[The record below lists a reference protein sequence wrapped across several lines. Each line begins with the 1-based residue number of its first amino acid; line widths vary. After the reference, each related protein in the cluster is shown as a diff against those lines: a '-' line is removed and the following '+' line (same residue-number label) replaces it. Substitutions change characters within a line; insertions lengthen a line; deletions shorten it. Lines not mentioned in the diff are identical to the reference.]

1 MWGFVLCLLVALAAC
16 NNISYEPGLNPKKTY
31 EYKYEGMVTIGRGMP
46 NLAESGVR
54 LMCKVKIIGVSA
66 QTYLLQV
73 SNLNFEEFNGI
84 PGKNAFD
91 ASPKLTKRIAAELS
105 KPFMFEYAKARVGD
119 IRTSAEISDTIVNIV
134 RGILGF
140 FQVTVKTTQR
150 VYELEEFGIHGL
162 CQSTYAIEEDAN
174 SQELSVTQIVDIN
187 NCKEKAAIYRGMA
200 LAVDDKLSKERGD
213 SVISTVRYVYTVKP
227 TVDGGL
233 IKKAHAL
240 EHQHFSPFNVKGGNS
255 KLQAMKEL
263 VLLSVTDTVVTPAVG
278 PVISRGNLVYKFV
291 KVLAQ
296 IPILIKKLDDP
307 VPKIAEMIKRL
318 AQANI
323 YQTDSATSEDV
334 VVLFQLLRVT
344 SLEDHE
350 VLWKQLSGND
360 EHRRWFLDTIVEVAD
375 ARVLKFLKNRFK
387 AGDVSANE
395 AGQMLLIAFNHVATE
410 TDLMEMAKEFLSMPF
425 SKSHPMLWNTVVLS
439 YGSLVYKYCA
449 YEYGQPCPV
458 AVVQPLLDLVTD
470 GLKRNSELDM
480 VLALKAIGNAGHP
493 SSIKTIMRF
502 LPGVS
507 AAPVTLPA
515 RVLSAAVQ
523 SLRHLA
529 VREPHSVQ
537 DITVSLFVQR
547 HLPTEIRMLACMI
560 LFETKPP
567 LALVSTVTAF
577 LLEEADMHVASF
589 SYSLIWSIAK
599 SSTPDNHFL
608 STACNV
614 AVKILAPKF
623 GRISYHYSKAMH
635 LDWFNDDFLIGTAT
649 EIFMLKNAASYIPT
663 EIVTKGKFHF
673 IGKILQ
679 LVELG
684 FRAEG
689 IKELFRQNI
698 QVFNGHLSYTDF
710 EAIFKVLQDWL
721 TLPEDKPLLSAYTRI
736 FGQEFFFVD
745 LNKDLIQSVIKTV
758 SPSAGK
764 ESPVWKMIEH
774 LQKGMSWHWTK
785 PFLMFET
792 RYIQATSLGLP
803 LEISKYYNTVT
814 TITVNAKA
822 AISPPLTDRLGQLL
836 TSDVSLVTDGFAGFS
851 KDQFV
856 FHGINTDIFQCGA
869 ELKSKTVV
877 AMPWEFS
884 MKMNIKQNTFELDLP
899 PCKKET
905 KLFSVKFDVYA
916 VSRNIEEPSFA
927 KMTPMMPDS
936 IESNEDIEPPKQRH
950 LTSGRKIVKF
960 DIYHPQ
966 VKVCAEANIYGA
978 AFCVESEATRSH
990 YIEEYPLYYLL
1001 GYTNFAYTIKPVQS
1015 NKPVDRIHIEMNAS
1029 PTKYPVS
1036 VRQLLDTLRRHSK
1049 DATKHFDLS
1058 SDSSSSRMSR
1068 HASFKAKEASA
1079 SEAWNATPEPLFT
1092 IKALAMSGNTK
1103 PEGYEAAAY
1112 YTPAAQMDNT
1122 QLIVSQVGEEA
1133 NWKLCTDA
1141 NVDKV
1146 RQEELK
1152 MHLRWGAECQSYEM
1166 SMRTATAHL
1175 PGSKPTLK
1183 AKIHWKTVSVY
1194 MTEVGKSIEKYI
1206 PGMAF
1211 LLGFYQKHDTNAK
1224 HEVSAS
1230 VVAATA
1236 DSIAMTIKLPEL
1248 TVYHQAIAIP
1258 IQVTDFEDGQQYM
1271 GNSTLGMH
1279 REL

>member
-1 MWGFVLCLLVALAAC
+1 MWGFLLCHLVALA
-16 NNISYEPGLNPKKTY
+16 EPGLNPKKTY
-31 EYKYEGMVTIGRGMP
+31 EYRYEGMVNIGRGMP

-54 LMCKVKIIGVSA
+54 LVCKVKIIGVSA
-66 QTYLLQV
+66 QTFLLRV

-91 ASPKLTKRIAAELS
+91 TSPKLTKRIAAELS
-105 KPFMFEYAKARVGD
+105 KPFMFEYAKGRVGD

-162 CQSTYAIEEDAN
+162 CQSTYANEEDAN

-187 NCKEKAAIYRGMA
+187 NCKKKAAIYRGMA
-200 LAVDDKLSKERGD
+200 LAVDNKLSKERGD

-240 EHQHFSPFNVKGGNS
+240 ERQHFSPFNVKGGNS
-255 KLQAMKEL
+255 KLQATKEL

-278 PVISRGNLVYKFV
+278 PMISRGNLVYKFV

-296 IPILIKKLDDP
+296 IPILMKKLDDP
-307 VPKIAEMIKRL
+307 VPKIADMIKRL

-344 SLEDHE
+344 SLENHE

-360 EHRRWFLDTIVEVAD
+360 EHRRWLLDTIVEVAD

-395 AGQMLLIAFNHVATE
+395 AGQTLLIAFNHVAAE

-439 YGSLVYKYCA
+439 YGSLVYRYCT
-449 YEYGQPCPV
+449 YEYGQSCPV
-458 AVVQPLLDLVTD
+458 AVVQPLLDLVID
-470 GLKRNSELDM
+470 GLKRNNELDM

-493 SSIKTIMRF
+493 SSIKTIRRF

-507 AAPVTLPA
+507 ATPVTLPA

-529 VREPHSVQ
+529 VRDPHSVQ

-589 SYSLIWSIAK
+589 SYSLIGSIAK

-623 GRISYHYSKAMH
+623 GRVSYHYSKAMH

-649 EIFMLKNAASYIPT
+649 EIFMLKNAASFIPT

-684 FRAEG
+684 FRADG

-698 QVFNGHLSYTDF
+698 QVFNGHLSYADF
-710 EAIFKVLQDWL
+710 EAIFKVLQDWK
-721 TLPEDKPLLSAYTRI
+721 TLPGDKPLLSAYTRI
-736 FGQEFFFVD
+736 FGQEFFFAD
-745 LNKDLIQSVIKTV
+745 LNNDLIQSVIKTV

-764 ESPVWKMIEH
+764 ESPVWSMIEN
-774 LQKGMSWHWTK
+774 LQNGMSWHWTK

-803 LEISKYYNTVT
+803 VEISKYYNTLT

-856 FHGINTDIFQCGA
+856 FHGINTAIFQCGA

-877 AMPWEFS
+877 AIPWEFS
-884 MKMNIKQNTFELDLP
+884 MKMNVKQKTFEIDLP
-899 PCKKET
+899 ACKEET

-916 VSRNIEEPSFA
+916 VSRNIEEPSRA

-936 IESNEDIEPPKQRH
+936 VE
-950 LTSGRKIVKF
+950 IVKC

-966 VKVCAEANIYGA
+966 VKLCAEANIYGA
-978 AFCVESEATRSH
+978 VFCVEFEATRSH
-990 YIEEYPLYYLL
+990 YIDEYPLYYFL
-1001 GYTNFAYTIKPVQS
+1001 GYTNFACTIQPVQS
-1015 NKPVDRIHIEMNAS
+1015 NKPVDKIHIEMNAS
-1029 PTKYPVS
+1029 PTKYTVS
-1036 VRQLLDTLRRHSK
+1036 VRHLLDTLQKLPKGGIFISINIQRQCHHCLHYFRH
-1049 DATKHFDLS
+1049 DE
-1058 SDSSSSRMSR
+1058 M
-1068 HASFKAKEASA
+1068 
-1079 SEAWNATPEPLFT
+1079 FT
-1092 IKALAMSGNTK
+1092 IKVLAMSGNTK
-1103 PEGYEAAAY
+1103 PEGYEAAAF

-1122 QLIVSQVGEEA
+1122 QLIVSQIGEEA

-1141 NVDKV
+1141 NVD
-1146 RQEELK
+1146 K

-1166 SMRTATAHL
+1166 SMKTATAHL
-1175 PGSKPTLK
+1175 PGSRPTLK
-1183 AKIHWKTVSVY
+1183 AKIHWKTVPGY
-1194 MTEVGKSIEKYI
+1194 MIELGKSIEKYI

-1211 LLGFYQKHDTNAK
+1211 LLGFYQKHATNAK

-1230 VVAATA
+1230 VVAATGG
-1236 DSIAMTIKLPEL
+1236 SIATTIKVPD
-1248 TVYHQAIAIP
+1248 V
-1258 IQVTDFEDGQQYM
+1258 
-1271 GNSTLGMH
+1271 GNTLALVINLLFIHSIISKTHFIKHYNG
-1279 REL
+1279 L

>member
-1 MWGFVLCLLVALAAC
+1 MWGFLLCHLVALA
-16 NNISYEPGLNPKKTY
+16 EPGLNPKKTY
-31 EYKYEGMVTIGRGMP
+31 EYRYEGMVNIGRGMP
-46 NLAESGVR
+46 NLVESGVR
-54 LMCKVKIIGVSA
+54 LVCKVKIIGVSA
-66 QTYLLQV
+66 QTFLLRV

-105 KPFMFEYAKARVGD
+105 KPFMFEYAKGRVGD

-134 RGILGF
+134 RGIIGF

-162 CQSTYAIEEDAN
+162 CQSTYANEEDAN

-187 NCKEKAAIYRGMA
+187 NCKKKAAIYRGMA
-200 LAVDDKLSKERGD
+200 LAVDNKLSKERGD

-240 EHQHFSPFNVKGGNS
+240 ERQHFSPFNVKGGNS
-255 KLQAMKEL
+255 KLQL

-278 PVISRGNLVYKFV
+278 PMISRGNLVYKFV

-296 IPILIKKLDDP
+296 IPILMKKLDDP
-307 VPKIAEMIKRL
+307 VPKIADMIKRL

-344 SLEDHE
+344 SLENHE

-360 EHRRWFLDTIVEVAD
+360 EHRRWLLDTIVEVAD

-395 AGQMLLIAFNHVATE
+395 AGQTLLIAFNHLAAE
-410 TDLMEMAKEFLSMPF
+410 TDLMEMEFLSMPF

-439 YGSLVYKYCA
+439 YGSLVYRYCT
-449 YEYGQPCPV
+449 YEYDRSCPA
-458 AVVQPLLDLVTD
+458 AVVQPLLDLVID
-470 GLKRNSELDM
+470 GLKRNNEFDM

-493 SSIKTIMRF
+493 SSIKTIRRF

-529 VREPHSVQ
+529 VRDPHSVQ

-589 SYSLIWSIAK
+589 SYSLIGSIAK

-623 GRISYHYSKAMH
+623 GRVSYHYSKAMH

-684 FRAEG
+684 FRADG

-698 QVFNGHLSYTDF
+698 QVFNGHLSYADF
-710 EAIFKVLQDWL
+710 EAIFKVLQDWK
-721 TLPEDKPLLSAYTRI
+721 TLPGDKPLLSAYTRI
-736 FGQEFFFVD
+736 FGQEFFFAD
-745 LNKDLIQSVIKTV
+745 LNNDLIQSVIKTV

-764 ESPVWKMIEH
+764 ESPVWSMIEN

-877 AMPWEFS
+877 AIPWEFS
-884 MKMNIKQNTFELDLP
+884 MKMNVKQKTFEIDLP
-899 PCKKET
+899 ACKEET
-905 KLFSVKFDVYA
+905 KLFSLSSCYNRFDVYA
-916 VSRNIEEPSFA
+916 VSRNIEEPSRA

-936 IESNEDIEPPKQRH
+936 VEANKDIEPPKQRY
-950 LTSGRKIVKF
+950 LTSG
-960 DIYHPQ
+960 Q
-966 VKVCAEANIYGA
+966 KVCAEANIYGA
-978 AFCVESEATRSH
+978 VFCVEFEATRSH
-990 YIEEYPLYYLL
+990 YIDEYPLYYFL
-1001 GYTNFAYTIKPVQS
+1001 GYTNFACTIQPVQS
-1015 NKPVDRIHIEMNAS
+1015 NKPVDKIHIEMNAS
-1029 PTKYPVS
+1029 LTKYPVS
-1036 VRQLLDTLRRHSK
+1036 VRHLLDTLQK
-1049 DATKHFDLS
+1049 LPKLCLQN
-1058 SDSSSSRMSR
+1058 SDGSIRTFVPSCTPPQ
-1068 HASFKAKEASA
+1068 ALNAN
-1079 SEAWNATPEPLFT
+1079 SEPVFA
-1092 IKALAMSGNTK
+1092 IKVLAMNGNTK
-1103 PEGYEAAAY
+1103 PEGYEVAAF

-1122 QLIVSQVGEEA
+1122 QLIVSQIGEEA

-1146 RQEELK
+1146 RQEQLK

-1166 SMRTATAHL
+1166 SMKTATAHL
-1175 PGSKPTLK
+1175 PGSRPTLK
-1183 AKIHWKTVSVY
+1183 AKIHWKTVPGY
-1194 MTEVGKSIEKYI
+1194 MIEVGKSIEKYI

-1211 LLGFYQKHDTNAK
+1211 LLGFYQKHATNAK

-1230 VVAATA
+1230 VVVFLNVNNRSNCRRGIPY
-1236 DSIAMTIKLPEL
+1236 SIEKVNKTCSFFPLA
-1248 TVYHQAIAIP
+1248 
-1258 IQVTDFEDGQQYM
+1258 
-1271 GNSTLGMH
+1271 
-1279 REL
+1279 

>member
-1 MWGFVLCLLVALAAC
+1 MWGFLLCHLVALA
-16 NNISYEPGLNPKKTY
+16 EPGLNPKKTY
-31 EYKYEGMVTIGRGMP
+31 EYRYEGMVNIGRGMP
-46 NLAESGVR
+46 NLVESGVR
-54 LMCKVKIIGVSA
+54 LVCKVKIIGVSA
-66 QTYLLQV
+66 QTFLLRV

-105 KPFMFEYAKARVGD
+105 KPFMFEYAKGRVGD

-134 RGILGF
+134 RGIIGF

-162 CQSTYAIEEDAN
+162 CQSTYANEEDAN

-187 NCKEKAAIYRGMA
+187 NCKKKAAIYRGMA
-200 LAVDDKLSKERGD
+200 LAVDNKLSKERGD

-240 EHQHFSPFNVKGGNS
+240 ERQHFSPFNVKGGNS
-255 KLQAMKEL
+255 KLQATKEL

-278 PVISRGNLVYKFV
+278 PMISRGNLVYKFV

-296 IPILIKKLDDP
+296 IPILMKKLDDP
-307 VPKIAEMIKRL
+307 VPKIADMIKRL

-344 SLEDHE
+344 SLENHE

-360 EHRRWFLDTIVEVAD
+360 EHRRWLLDTIVEVAD

-395 AGQMLLIAFNHVATE
+395 AGQTLLIAFNHLAAE
-410 TDLMEMAKEFLSMPF
+410 TDLMEMAKVIFLSMPF

-439 YGSLVYKYCA
+439 YGSLVYRYCT
-449 YEYGQPCPV
+449 YEYDRSCPA
-458 AVVQPLLDLVTD
+458 AVVQPLLDLVID
-470 GLKRNSELDM
+470 GLKRNNEFDM

-493 SSIKTIMRF
+493 SSIKTIRRF

-529 VREPHSVQ
+529 VRDPHSVQ

-589 SYSLIWSIAK
+589 SYSLIGSIAK

-623 GRISYHYSKAMH
+623 GRVSYHYSKAMH

-684 FRAEG
+684 FRADG

-698 QVFNGHLSYTDF
+698 QVFNGHLSYADF
-710 EAIFKVLQDWL
+710 EAIFKVLQDWK
-721 TLPEDKPLLSAYTRI
+721 TLPGDKPLLSAYTRI
-736 FGQEFFFVD
+736 FGQEFFFAD
-745 LNKDLIQSVIKTV
+745 LNNDLIQSVIKTV

-764 ESPVWKMIEH
+764 ESPVWSMIEN

-877 AMPWEFS
+877 AIPWEFS
-884 MKMNIKQNTFELDLP
+884 MKMNVKQKTFEIDLP
-899 PCKKET
+899 ACKEET

-916 VSRNIEEPSFA
+916 VSRNIEEPSRA

-936 IESNEDIEPPKQRH
+936 VE
-950 LTSGRKIVKF
+950 IVKF

-978 AFCVESEATRSH
+978 VFCVEFEATRSH
-990 YIEEYPLYYLL
+990 YIDEYPLYYFL
-1001 GYTNFAYTIKPVQS
+1001 GYTNFACTIQPVQS
-1015 NKPVDRIHIEMNAS
+1015 NKPVDKIHIEMNAS
-1029 PTKYPVS
+1029 LTKYPVS
-1036 VRQLLDTLRRHSK
+1036 VRHLLDTLQK
-1049 DATKHFDLS
+1049 LPKYATKSFHHS
-1058 SDSSSSRMSR
+1058 SSSSSSRTS
-1068 HASFKAKEASA
+1068 HQALNAN
-1079 SEAWNATPEPLFT
+1079 SEPVFA
-1092 IKALAMSGNTK
+1092 IKVLAMNGNTK
-1103 PEGYEAAAY
+1103 PEGYEVAAF

-1122 QLIVSQVGEEA
+1122 QLIVSQIGEEA

-1141 NVDKV
+1141 NSKA
-1146 RQEELK
+1146 LA
-1152 MHLRWGAECQSYEM
+1152 RWGAECQSYEM
-1166 SMRTATAHL
+1166 SMKTATAHL
-1175 PGSKPTLK
+1175 PGSRPTLK
-1183 AKIHWKTVSVY
+1183 AKIHWKTVPGY
-1194 MTEVGKSIEKYI
+1194 MIEVGKSIEKYI

-1211 LLGFYQKHDTNAK
+1211 LLGFYQKHATNAK

-1236 DSIAMTIKLPEL
+1236 GSIATTIKLPD
-1248 TVYHQAIAIP
+1248 VVPIP
-1258 IQVTDFEDGQQYM
+1258 HTPNPTRAGSSSCSRF
-1271 GNSTLGMH
+1271 TLH
-1279 REL
+1279 LWTKKQHTLNTFFQTSLSRCFL

>member
-1 MWGFVLCLLVALAAC
+1 MWGFLLCHLVALAGKC
-16 NNISYEPGLNPKKTY
+16 PGLNPKKTY
-31 EYKYEGMVTIGRGMP
+31 EYRYEGMVNIGRGMP

-54 LMCKVKIIGVSA
+54 LVCKVKIIGVSA
-66 QTYLLQV
+66 QTFLLRV

-91 ASPKLTKRIAAELS
+91 TSPKLTKRIAAELS
-105 KPFMFEYAKARVGD
+105 KPFMFEYAKGRVGD

-162 CQSTYAIEEDAN
+162 CQSTYANEEDAN

-187 NCKEKAAIYRGMA
+187 NCKKKAAIYRGMA
-200 LAVDDKLSKERGD
+200 LAVDNKLSKERGD

-240 EHQHFSPFNVKGGNS
+240 ERQHFSPFNVKGGNS
-255 KLQAMKEL
+255 KLQATKEL

-278 PVISRGNLVYKFV
+278 PMISRGNLVYKFV

-296 IPILIKKLDDP
+296 IPILMKKLDDP
-307 VPKIAEMIKRL
+307 VPKIADMIKRL

-344 SLEDHE
+344 SLENHE

-360 EHRRWFLDTIVEVAD
+360 EHRRWLLDTIVEVAD

-395 AGQMLLIAFNHVATE
+395 AGQTLLIAFNHVAAE

-439 YGSLVYKYCA
+439 YGSLVYRYCT
-449 YEYGQPCPV
+449 YEYGQSCPV
-458 AVVQPLLDLVTD
+458 AVVQPLLDLVID
-470 GLKRNSELDM
+470 GLKRNNELDM

-493 SSIKTIMRF
+493 SSIKTIRRF

-507 AAPVTLPA
+507 ATPVTLPA

-529 VREPHSVQ
+529 VRDPHSVQ

-589 SYSLIWSIAK
+589 SYSLIGSIAK

-623 GRISYHYSKAMH
+623 GRVSYHYSKAMH

-649 EIFMLKNAASYIPT
+649 EIFMLKNAASFIPT

-684 FRAEG
+684 FRADG

-698 QVFNGHLSYTDF
+698 QVFNGHLSYADF
-710 EAIFKVLQDWL
+710 EAIFKVLQDWK
-721 TLPEDKPLLSAYTRI
+721 TLPGDKPLLSAYTRI
-736 FGQEFFFVD
+736 FGQEFFFAD
-745 LNKDLIQSVIKTV
+745 LNNDLIQSYNII
-758 SPSAGK
+758 PSAGK
-764 ESPVWKMIEH
+764 ESPVWSMIEN
-774 LQKGMSWHWTK
+774 LQNGMSWHWTK

-803 LEISKYYNTVT
+803 VEISKYYNTLT

-856 FHGINTDIFQCGA
+856 FHGINTAIFQCGA

-877 AMPWEFS
+877 AIPWEFS
-884 MKMNIKQNTFELDLP
+884 MKMNVKQKTFEIDLP
-899 PCKKET
+899 ACKEET

-916 VSRNIEEPSFA
+916 VSRNIEEPSRA

-936 IESNEDIEPPKQRH
+936 VE
-950 LTSGRKIVKF
+950 IVKC

-966 VKVCAEANIYGA
+966 VKLCAEANIYGA
-978 AFCVESEATRSH
+978 VFCVEFEATRSH
-990 YIEEYPLYYLL
+990 YIDEYPLYYFL
-1001 GYTNFAYTIKPVQS
+1001 GYTNFACTIQPVQS
-1015 NKPVDRIHIEMNAS
+1015 NKPVDKIHIEMNAS
-1029 PTKYPVS
+1029 PTKYTVS
-1036 VRQLLDTLRRHSK
+1036 VRHLLDTLQK
-1049 DATKHFDLS
+1049 LPKLCLQN
-1058 SDSSSSRMSR
+1058 SDGSIRTFVPSCTPPQ
-1068 HASFKAKEASA
+1068 
-1079 SEAWNATPEPLFT
+1079 AWNGNSEPVFT
-1092 IKALAMSGNTK
+1092 IKVLAMSGNTK
-1103 PEGYEAAAY
+1103 PEGYEAAAF

-1122 QLIVSQVGEEA
+1122 QLIVSQIGEEA

-1141 NVDKV
+1141 NDRKHS
-1146 RQEELK
+1146 K
-1152 MHLRWGAECQSYEM
+1152 AMHLRWGAECQSYEM
-1166 SMRTATAHL
+1166 SMKTATAHL
-1175 PGSKPTLK
+1175 PGSRPTLK
-1183 AKIHWKTVSVY
+1183 AKIHWKTVPGY
-1194 MTEVGKSIEKYI
+1194 MIELGKSIEKYI

-1211 LLGFYQKHDTNAK
+1211 LLGFYQKHATNAK

-1230 VVAATA
+1230 VVAATGG
-1236 DSIAMTIKLPEL
+1236 SIATTIKVPDVVACESIHPPLAFLLFCCL
-1248 TVYHQAIAIP
+1248 T
-1258 IQVTDFEDGQQYM
+1258 T
-1271 GNSTLGMH
+1271 
-1279 REL
+1279 

>member
-1 MWGFVLCLLVALAAC
+1 MWGFLLCHLVALA
-16 NNISYEPGLNPKKTY
+16 EPGLNPKKTY
-31 EYKYEGMVTIGRGMP
+31 EYRYEGMVNIGRGMP

-54 LMCKVKIIGVSA
+54 LVCKVKIIGVSA
-66 QTYLLQV
+66 QTFLLRV

-91 ASPKLTKRIAAELS
+91 TSPKLTKRIAAELS
-105 KPFMFEYAKARVGD
+105 KPFMFEYAKGRVGD

-162 CQSTYAIEEDAN
+162 CQSTYANEEDAN

-187 NCKEKAAIYRGMA
+187 NCKKKAAIYRGMA
-200 LAVDDKLSKERGD
+200 LAVDNKLSKERGD

-240 EHQHFSPFNVKGGNS
+240 ERQHFSPFNVKGGNS
-255 KLQAMKEL
+255 KLQATKEL

-278 PVISRGNLVYKFV
+278 PMISRGNLVYKFV

-296 IPILIKKLDDP
+296 IPILMKKLDDP
-307 VPKIAEMIKRL
+307 VPKIADMIKRL

-344 SLEDHE
+344 SLENHE

-360 EHRRWFLDTIVEVAD
+360 EHRRWLLDTIVEVAD
-375 ARVLKFLKNRFK
+375 ARVLKFLKNRFN

-395 AGQMLLIAFNHVATE
+395 AGQTLLIAFNHVAAE

-439 YGSLVYKYCA
+439 YGSLVYRYCT
-449 YEYGQPCPV
+449 YEYGRSCPV
-458 AVVQPLLDLVTD
+458 AVVQPLLDLVID
-470 GLKRNSELDM
+470 GLKRNNELDM

-493 SSIKTIMRF
+493 SSIKTIRRF

-507 AAPVTLPA
+507 ATPVTLPA

-529 VREPHSVQ
+529 VRDPHSVSSM
-537 DITVSLFVQR
+537 SLFVQR

-589 SYSLIWSIAK
+589 SYSLIGSIAK

-608 STACNV
+608 STACSV

-623 GRISYHYSKAMH
+623 GRVSYHYSKAMH

-684 FRAEG
+684 FRADG

-698 QVFNGHLSYTDF
+698 QVFNGHLSYVDF
-710 EAIFKVLQDWL
+710 EAIFKVLQDWK
-721 TLPEDKPLLSAYTRI
+721 TLPGDKPLLSAYTRI
-736 FGQEFFFVD
+736 FGQEFFFAD
-745 LNKDLIQSVIKTV
+745 LNNDLIQSTV

-764 ESPVWKMIEH
+764 ESPVWSMIEN
-774 LQKGMSWHWTK
+774 LQNGMSWHWTK

-836 TSDVSLVTDGFAGFS
+836 TSDVSLETDGFAGFS

-869 ELKSKTVV
+869 ELKSKTVL
-877 AMPWEFS
+877 AIPWEFS
-884 MKMNIKQNTFELDLP
+884 MKMNVKQKTFEIDLP
-899 PCKKET
+899 ACKEET

-916 VSRNIEEPSFA
+916 VSRNIEEPSRA

-936 IESNEDIEPPKQRH
+936 
-950 LTSGRKIVKF
+950 IVKF

-978 AFCVESEATRSH
+978 DFCVEFEATRSH
-990 YIEEYPLYYLL
+990 YIDEYPLYYFL
-1001 GYTNFAYTIKPVQS
+1001 GYTNFACTIQPVQS
-1015 NKPVDRIHIEMNAS
+1015 NKPVDKIHIEMNAS

-1036 VRQLLDTLRRHSK
+1036 LCLQN
-1049 DATKHFDLS
+1049 
-1058 SDSSSSRMSR
+1058 SDGSIRTFVPSCTPPQ
-1068 HASFKAKEASA
+1068 
-1079 SEAWNATPEPLFT
+1079 AWNGNSEPVFT
-1092 IKALAMSGNTK
+1092 IKVLAMSGNTN
-1103 PEGYEAAAY
+1103 PEGYEAAAF

-1122 QLIVSQVGEEA
+1122 QLIVSQIGAEA

-1141 NVDKV
+1141 NVD
-1146 RQEELK
+1146 K

-1166 SMRTATAHL
+1166 SMKTATAHL
-1175 PGSKPTLK
+1175 PGSRPTLK
-1183 AKIHWKTVSVY
+1183 AKIHWKTVPGY
-1194 MTEVGKSIEKYI
+1194 MIELGKSIEKYI

-1211 LLGFYQKHDTNAK
+1211 LLGFYQKHATNAK

-1236 DSIAMTIKLPEL
+1236 GSIATTIKLPDVVGAL
-1248 TVYHQAIAIP
+1248 TCI
-1258 IQVTDFEDGQQYM
+1258 
-1271 GNSTLGMH
+1271 STSG
-1279 REL
+1279 

>member
-1 MWGFVLCLLVALAAC
+1 MWGFLLCHLVALAAC
-16 NNISYEPGLNPKKTY
+16 AHISYEPGLNPKKTY
-31 EYKYEGMVTIGRGMP
+31 EYRYEGMVNIGRGMP

-54 LMCKVKIIGVSA
+54 LVCKVKIIGVSA
-66 QTYLLQV
+66 HTFLLRV

-84 PGKNAFD
+84 PGKNAFE

-105 KPFMFEYAKARVGD
+105 KPFMFEYAKGRVGD

-150 VYELEEFGIHGL
+150 VYELEELGIHGL
-162 CQSTYAIEEDAN
+162 CQSTYANEEDAN
-174 SQELSVTQIVDIN
+174 SQQLSVTQIVDIN
-187 NCKEKAAIYRGMA
+187 NCKKKAAICRGMA
-200 LAVDDKLSKERGD
+200 LAVDNKLSKERGD

-240 EHQHFSPFNVKGGNS
+240 ERQHFSPFNVKGGTS
-255 KLQAMKEL
+255 KLQATKEL

-278 PVISRGNLVYKFV
+278 PMISRGNLVYKFV

-296 IPILIKKLDDP
+296 IPILMKKLDDP
-307 VPKIAEMIKRL
+307 VHKIADMIKRL

-344 SLEDHE
+344 SLENHE

-360 EHRRWFLDTIVEVAD
+360 EHRRWLLDTIVEVAD

-395 AGQMLLIAFNHVATE
+395 AGQTLLIAFNHLAAE

-439 YGSLVYKYCA
+439 YGSLVYRYCT
-449 YEYGQPCPV
+449 YEYSPSCPV
-458 AVVQPLLDLVTD
+458 AVVQPLLDLAID
-470 GLKRNSELDM
+470 GLRRNNELDM

-493 SSIKTIMRF
+493 SSIKTIRRF

-529 VREPHSVQ
+529 VRDPHSVQ

-623 GRISYHYSKAMH
+623 GRVSYHYSKAMH

-663 EIVTKGKFHF
+663 EIMTKGKFHF

-684 FRAEG
+684 FRADG

-710 EAIFKVLQDWL
+710 EAIFKVLQDWKK
-721 TLPEDKPLLSAYTRI
+721 LPGDKPFLSAYTRI
-736 FGQEFFFVD
+736 FGQEFFFAE
-745 LNKDLIQSVIKTV
+745 LNNDLIQSVIKSV

-764 ESPVWKMIEH
+764 ESPVWRMIEH

-822 AISPPLTDRLGQLL
+822 EISPPLTDRLGQLL

-884 MKMNIKQNTFELDLP
+884 MKMNVKQKTFEMDLP
-899 PCKKET
+899 ACKKET

-916 VSRNIEEPSFA
+916 VSRNIEEPSRA

-936 IESNEDIEPPKQRH
+936 VEANKDIEPPKQSY
-950 LTSGRKIVKF
+950 LTSGQKIVKL

-966 VKVCAEANIYGA
+966 VKVCAEADIYGA
-978 AFCVESEATRSH
+978 VFCVEFEAMRSH
-990 YIEEYPLYYLL
+990 YIDEYPLYYFL
-1001 GYTNFAYTIKPVQS
+1001 GYTNFACTIQPVQS
-1015 NKPVDRIHIEMNAS
+1015 NKPVDKIHIEMNAS

-1036 VRQLLDTLRRHSK
+1036 VRHLLDTLQKVSK
-1049 DATKHFDLS
+1049 YATKSFHH
-1058 SDSSSSRMSR
+1058 SSSSESSR
-1068 HASFKAKEASA
+1068 TSHQASFKAKEASA
-1079 SEAWNATPEPLFT
+1079 SEAWNANSEPVFT
-1092 IKALAMSGNTK
+1092 IKVLAMSGNTK
-1103 PEGYEAAAY
+1103 PEGYEAAAF

-1122 QLIVSQVGEEA
+1122 QLIVSQIGEEA

-1146 RQEELK
+1146 RQEKLK
-1152 MHLRWGAECQSYEM
+1152 MHLKWGAECQSYEM
-1166 SMRTATAHL
+1166 SMKTAIAHL
-1175 PGSKPTLK
+1175 PGSRPTLK
-1183 AKIHWKTVSVY
+1183 AKIHWKTVPGY
-1194 MTEVGKSIEKYI
+1194 MIEVGKSIEKYI
-1206 PGMAF
+1206 PGMAL
-1211 LLGFYQKHDTNAK
+1211 LLGFYQKHATNAK
-1224 HEVSAS
+1224 HEVSAL

-1236 DSIAMTIKLPEL
+1236 GSIATTIKLPDL

-1258 IQVTDFEDGQQYM
+1258 IQVTDFEDGQQFL
-1271 GNSTLGMH
+1271 GNSTLEMH
-1279 REL
+1279 KEL

>member
-1 MWGFVLCLLVALAAC
+1 MWGFLLCHLVALAGKC
-16 NNISYEPGLNPKKTY
+16 PGLNPKKTY
-31 EYKYEGMVTIGRGMP
+31 EYRYEGMVNIGRGMP
-46 NLAESGVR
+46 NLVESGVR
-54 LMCKVKIIGVSA
+54 LVCKVKIIGVSA
-66 QTYLLQV
+66 QTFLLRV

-105 KPFMFEYAKARVGD
+105 KPFMFEYAKGRVGD

-134 RGILGF
+134 RGIIGF

-162 CQSTYAIEEDAN
+162 CQSTYANEEDAN

-187 NCKEKAAIYRGMA
+187 NCKKKAAIYRGMA
-200 LAVDDKLSKERGD
+200 LAVDNKLSKERGD

-240 EHQHFSPFNVKGGNS
+240 ERQHFSPFNVKGGNS
-255 KLQAMKEL
+255 KLQATKEL

-278 PVISRGNLVYKFV
+278 PMISRGNLVYKFV

-296 IPILIKKLDDP
+296 IPILMKKLDDP
-307 VPKIAEMIKRL
+307 VPKIADMIKRL

-344 SLEDHE
+344 SLENHE

-360 EHRRWFLDTIVEVAD
+360 EHRRWLLDTIVEVAD

-395 AGQMLLIAFNHVATE
+395 AGQTLLIAFNHLAAE

-439 YGSLVYKYCA
+439 YGSLVYRYCT
-449 YEYGQPCPV
+449 YEYDRSCPA
-458 AVVQPLLDLVTD
+458 AVVQPLLDLVID
-470 GLKRNSELDM
+470 GLKRNNEFDM

-493 SSIKTIMRF
+493 SSIKTIRRF

-529 VREPHSVQ
+529 VRDPHSVQ

-589 SYSLIWSIAK
+589 SYSLIGSIAK

-623 GRISYHYSKAMH
+623 GRVSYHYSKAMH

-684 FRAEG
+684 FRADG

-698 QVFNGHLSYTDF
+698 QVFNGHLSYADF
-710 EAIFKVLQDWL
+710 EAIFKVLQDWK
-721 TLPEDKPLLSAYTRI
+721 TLPGDKPLLSAYTRI
-736 FGQEFFFVD
+736 FGQEFFFAD
-745 LNKDLIQSVIKTV
+745 LNNDLIQSYNII
-758 SPSAGK
+758 PSAGK
-764 ESPVWKMIEH
+764 ESPVWSMIEN

-877 AMPWEFS
+877 AIPWEFS
-884 MKMNIKQNTFELDLP
+884 MKMNVKQKTFEIDLP
-899 PCKKET
+899 ACKEET

-916 VSRNIEEPSFA
+916 VSRNIEEPSRA

-936 IESNEDIEPPKQRH
+936 VE
-950 LTSGRKIVKF
+950 IVKF

-978 AFCVESEATRSH
+978 VFCVEFEATRSH
-990 YIEEYPLYYLL
+990 YIDEYPLYYFL
-1001 GYTNFAYTIKPVQS
+1001 GYTNFACTIQPVQS
-1015 NKPVDRIHIEMNAS
+1015 NKPVDKIHIEMNAS
-1029 PTKYPVS
+1029 LTKYPVS
-1036 VRQLLDTLRRHSK
+1036 VRHLLDTLQK
-1049 DATKHFDLS
+1049 LPKLCLQN
-1058 SDSSSSRMSR
+1058 SDGSIRTFVPSCTPPQ
-1068 HASFKAKEASA
+1068 ALNAN
-1079 SEAWNATPEPLFT
+1079 SEPVFA
-1092 IKALAMSGNTK
+1092 IKVLAMNGNTK
-1103 PEGYEAAAY
+1103 PEGYEVAAF

-1122 QLIVSQVGEEA
+1122 QLIVSQIGEEA

-1141 NVDKV
+1141 NVD
-1146 RQEELK
+1146 K

-1166 SMRTATAHL
+1166 SMKTATAHL
-1175 PGSKPTLK
+1175 PGSRPTLK
-1183 AKIHWKTVSVY
+1183 AKIHWKTVPGY
-1194 MTEVGKSIEKYI
+1194 MIEVGKSIEKYI

-1211 LLGFYQKHDTNAK
+1211 LLGFYQKHATNAK

-1236 DSIAMTIKLPEL
+1236 GSIATTIKLPDVGNTL
-1248 TVYHQAIAIP
+1248 TLVINLFFIHSNL
-1258 IQVTDFEDGQQYM
+1258 F
-1271 GNSTLGMH
+1271 
-1279 REL
+1279 

>member
-1 MWGFVLCLLVALAAC
+1 MWGFLLCHLVALAGKC
-16 NNISYEPGLNPKKTY
+16 PGLNPKKTY
-31 EYKYEGMVTIGRGMP
+31 EYRYEGMVNIGRGMP

-54 LMCKVKIIGVSA
+54 LVCKVKIIGVSA
-66 QTYLLQV
+66 QTFLLRV

-91 ASPKLTKRIAAELS
+91 TSPKLTKRIAAELS
-105 KPFMFEYAKARVGD
+105 KPFMFEYAKGRVGD

-162 CQSTYAIEEDAN
+162 CQSTYANEEDAN

-187 NCKEKAAIYRGMA
+187 NCKKKAAIYRGMA
-200 LAVDDKLSKERGD
+200 LAVDNKLSKERGD

-240 EHQHFSPFNVKGGNS
+240 ERQHFSPFNVKGGNS
-255 KLQAMKEL
+255 KLQATKEL

-278 PVISRGNLVYKFV
+278 PMISRGNLVYKFV

-296 IPILIKKLDDP
+296 IPILMKKLDDP
-307 VPKIAEMIKRL
+307 VPKIADMIKRL

-344 SLEDHE
+344 SLENHE

-360 EHRRWFLDTIVEVAD
+360 EHRRWLLDTIVEVAD
-375 ARVLKFLKNRFK
+375 ARVLKFLKNRFN

-395 AGQMLLIAFNHVATE
+395 AGQTLLIAFNHVAAE
-410 TDLMEMAKEFLSMPF
+410 TDLMEMAK
-425 SKSHPMLWNTVVLS
+425 VIVLV
-439 YGSLVYKYCA
+439 G
-449 YEYGQPCPV
+449 G
-458 AVVQPLLDLVTD
+458 PLLDLVID
-470 GLKRNSELDM
+470 GLKRNNELDM

-493 SSIKTIMRF
+493 SSIKTIRRF

-507 AAPVTLPA
+507 ATPVTLPA

-529 VREPHSVQ
+529 VRDPHSVQ

-589 SYSLIWSIAK
+589 SYSLIGSIAK

-608 STACNV
+608 STACSV

-623 GRISYHYSKAMH
+623 GRVSYHYSKAMH

-684 FRAEG
+684 FRADG

-698 QVFNGHLSYTDF
+698 QVFNGHLSYVDF
-710 EAIFKVLQDWL
+710 EAIFKVLQDWK
-721 TLPEDKPLLSAYTRI
+721 TLPGDKPLLSAYTRI
-736 FGQEFFFVD
+736 FGQEFFFAD
-745 LNKDLIQSVIKTV
+745 LNNDLIQSVIKTV

-764 ESPVWKMIEH
+764 ESPVWSMIEN
-774 LQKGMSWHWTK
+774 LQNGMSWHWTK

-836 TSDVSLVTDGFAGFS
+836 TSDVSLETDGFAGFS

-869 ELKSKTVV
+869 ELKSKTVL
-877 AMPWEFS
+877 AIPWEFS
-884 MKMNIKQNTFELDLP
+884 MKMNVKQKTFEIDLP
-899 PCKKET
+899 ACKEET

-916 VSRNIEEPSFA
+916 VSRNIEEPSRA

-936 IESNEDIEPPKQRH
+936 VE
-950 LTSGRKIVKF
+950 IVKF

-978 AFCVESEATRSH
+978 DFCVEFEATRSH
-990 YIEEYPLYYLL
+990 YIDEYPLYYFL
-1001 GYTNFAYTIKPVQS
+1001 GYTNFACTIQPVQS
-1015 NKPVDRIHIEMNAS
+1015 NKPVDKIHIEMNAS

-1036 VRQLLDTLRRHSK
+1036 VRNLLDTLDGSIRTFVPSC
-1049 DATKHFDLS
+1049 TPPQ
-1058 SDSSSSRMSR
+1058 
-1068 HASFKAKEASA
+1068 
-1079 SEAWNATPEPLFT
+1079 AWNGNSEPVFT
-1092 IKALAMSGNTK
+1092 IKVLAMSGNTN
-1103 PEGYEAAAY
+1103 PEGYEAAAF

-1122 QLIVSQVGEEA
+1122 QLIVSQIGAEA

-1141 NVDKV
+1141 NVD
-1146 RQEELK
+1146 K

-1166 SMRTATAHL
+1166 SMKTATAHL
-1175 PGSKPTLK
+1175 PGSRPTLK
-1183 AKIHWKTVSVY
+1183 AKIHWKTVPGY
-1194 MTEVGKSIEKYI
+1194 MIELGKSIEKYI

-1211 LLGFYQKHDTNAK
+1211 LLGFYQKHATNAK

-1236 DSIAMTIKLPEL
+1236 GSIATTIKLPDVGNTL
-1248 TVYHQAIAIP
+1248 TLVINLPNPTHTKP
-1258 IQVTDFEDGQQYM
+1258 H
-1271 GNSTLGMH
+1271 SSK
-1279 REL
+1279 

>member
-1 MWGFVLCLLVALAAC
+1 MWGFLLCHLVALA
-16 NNISYEPGLNPKKTY
+16 EPGLNPKKTY
-31 EYKYEGMVTIGRGMP
+31 EYRYEGMVNIGRGMP
-46 NLAESGVR
+46 NLVESGVR
-54 LMCKVKIIGVSA
+54 LVCKVKIIGVSA
-66 QTYLLQV
+66 QTFLLRV

-105 KPFMFEYAKARVGD
+105 KPFMFEYAKGRVGD

-134 RGILGF
+134 RGIIGF

-162 CQSTYAIEEDAN
+162 CQSTYANEEDAN

-187 NCKEKAAIYRGMA
+187 NCKKKAAIYRGMA
-200 LAVDDKLSKERGD
+200 LAVDNKLSKERGD

-240 EHQHFSPFNVKGGNS
+240 ERQHFSPFNVKGGNS
-255 KLQAMKEL
+255 KLQATKEL

-278 PVISRGNLVYKFV
+278 PMISRGNLVYKFV

-296 IPILIKKLDDP
+296 IPILMKKLDDP
-307 VPKIAEMIKRL
+307 VPKIADMIKRL

-344 SLEDHE
+344 SLENHE

-360 EHRRWFLDTIVEVAD
+360 EHRRWLLDTIVEVAD

-395 AGQMLLIAFNHVATE
+395 AGQTLLIAFNHLAAE

-439 YGSLVYKYCA
+439 YGSLVYRYCT
-449 YEYGQPCPV
+449 YEYDRSCPA
-458 AVVQPLLDLVTD
+458 AVVQPLLDLVID
-470 GLKRNSELDM
+470 GLKRNNEFDM

-493 SSIKTIMRF
+493 SSIKTIRRF

-529 VREPHSVQ
+529 VRDPHSVQ

-589 SYSLIWSIAK
+589 SYSLIGSIAK

-623 GRISYHYSKAMH
+623 GRVSYHYSKAMH

-684 FRAEG
+684 FRADG

-698 QVFNGHLSYTDF
+698 QVFNGHLSYADF
-710 EAIFKVLQDWL
+710 EAIFKVLQDWK
-721 TLPEDKPLLSAYTRI
+721 TLPGDKPLLSAYTRI
-736 FGQEFFFVD
+736 FGQEFFFAD
-745 LNKDLIQSVIKTV
+745 LNNDLIQSVIKTV

-764 ESPVWKMIEH
+764 ESPVWSMIEN

-877 AMPWEFS
+877 AIPWEFS
-884 MKMNIKQNTFELDLP
+884 MKMNVKQKTFEIDLP
-899 PCKKET
+899 ACKEET

-916 VSRNIEEPSFA
+916 VSRNIEEPSRA

-936 IESNEDIEPPKQRH
+936 VEVQS
-950 LTSGRKIVKF
+950 LSKIVKF

-978 AFCVESEATRSH
+978 VFCVEFEATRSH
-990 YIEEYPLYYLL
+990 YIDEYPLYYFL
-1001 GYTNFAYTIKPVQS
+1001 GYTNFACTIQPVQS
-1015 NKPVDRIHIEMNAS
+1015 NKPVDKIHIEMNAS
-1029 PTKYPVS
+1029 LTKYPVS
-1036 VRQLLDTLRRHSK
+1036 VRHLLDTLQKLPKVLGHG
-1049 DATKHFDLS
+1049 LS
-1058 SDSSSSRMSR
+1058 SLTFVPSCTPPQ
-1068 HASFKAKEASA
+1068 ALNAN
-1079 SEAWNATPEPLFT
+1079 SEPVFA
-1092 IKALAMSGNTK
+1092 IKVLAMNGNTK
-1103 PEGYEAAAY
+1103 PEGYEVAAF

-1122 QLIVSQVGEEA
+1122 QLIVSQIGEEA

-1146 RQEELK
+1146 RAANSLQK
-1152 MHLRWGAECQSYEM
+1152 WGAECQSYEM
-1166 SMRTATAHL
+1166 SMKTATAHL
-1175 PGSKPTLK
+1175 PGSRPTLK
-1183 AKIHWKTVSVY
+1183 AKIHWKTVPGY
-1194 MTEVGKSIEKYI
+1194 MIEVGKSIEKYI

-1211 LLGFYQKHDTNAK
+1211 LLGFYQKHATNAK

-1236 DSIAMTIKLPEL
+1236 GSIATTIKLPDVGNTL
-1248 TVYHQAIAIP
+1248 TLVINLKKQLSKTQRH
-1258 IQVTDFEDGQQYM
+1258 
-1271 GNSTLGMH
+1271 SKSCL
-1279 REL
+1279 

>member
-1 MWGFVLCLLVALAAC
+1 MWGFLLCHLVALAAC
-16 NNISYEPGLNPKKTY
+16 AHISYEPGLNPKKTY
-31 EYKYEGMVTIGRGMP
+31 EYRYEGMVNIGRGMP

-54 LMCKVKIIGVSA
+54 LVCKVKIIGVSA
-66 QTYLLQV
+66 HTFLLRV

-84 PGKNAFD
+84 PGKNAFE

-105 KPFMFEYAKARVGD
+105 KPFMFEYAKGRVGD

-150 VYELEEFGIHGL
+150 VYELEEIGIHGL
-162 CQSTYAIEEDAN
+162 CQSTYANEEDEN

-187 NCKEKAAIYRGMA
+187 NCKKKAAICRGMA
-200 LAVDDKLSKERGD
+200 LAVDNKLSKERGD

-240 EHQHFSPFNVKGGNS
+240 ERQHFSPFNVKGGNS
-255 KLQAMKEL
+255 KLQAKKEL

-278 PVISRGNLVYKFV
+278 PMISRGNLVYKFV

-296 IPILIKKLDDP
+296 IPILMKKLDDP
-307 VPKIAEMIKRL
+307 VHKIADMIKRL

-344 SLEDHE
+344 SLENHE

-360 EHRRWFLDTIVEVAD
+360 EHRRWLLDTIVEVAD

-395 AGQMLLIAFNHVATE
+395 AGQTLLIAFNHLAAE

-439 YGSLVYKYCA
+439 YGSLVYRYCT
-449 YEYGQPCPV
+449 YEYGPSCPV
-458 AVVQPLLDLVTD
+458 AVVQPLLDLVID
-470 GLKRNSELDM
+470 GLRRNNELDM

-493 SSIKTIMRF
+493 SSIKTIRRF

-529 VREPHSVQ
+529 VRDPHSVQ

-589 SYSLIWSIAK
+589 SYSLIGSIAK

-623 GRISYHYSKAMH
+623 GRVSYHYSKAMH

-649 EIFMLKNAASYIPT
+649 EILMLKNAASYIPT
-663 EIVTKGKFHF
+663 EIMTKGKFHF

-684 FRAEG
+684 FRADG

-710 EAIFKVLQDWL
+710 EAIFKVLQDWKK
-721 TLPEDKPLLSAYTRI
+721 LPGDKPFLSAYTRI
-736 FGQEFFFVD
+736 FGQEFFFAD
-745 LNKDLIQSVIKTV
+745 LNNDLIQSVIKTV

-764 ESPVWKMIEH
+764 ESPVWRMIEH

-822 AISPPLTDRLGQLL
+822 EISPPLTDRLGQLL

-884 MKMNIKQNTFELDLP
+884 MKMNVKQKTFEIDLP
-899 PCKKET
+899 ACQKET

-916 VSRNIEEPSFA
+916 VSRNIEEPSRA

-936 IESNEDIEPPKQRH
+936 VEANKDIEPPKQRY
-950 LTSGRKIVKF
+950 LTSGQKIVKL

-978 AFCVESEATRSH
+978 VVCVEFEAMRSH
-990 YIEEYPLYYLL
+990 YIDEYPLYYFL
-1001 GYTNFAYTIKPVQS
+1001 GYTNFACTIQPVQS
-1015 NKPVDRIHIEMNAS
+1015 NKPVDKIHIEMNAS
-1029 PTKYPVS
+1029 PTEYPVS
-1036 VRQLLDTLRRHSK
+1036 VRHLLDTLQKLSK
-1049 DATKHFDLS
+1049 YATKSFHHS
-1058 SDSSSSRMSR
+1058 SSSSSSRTS
-1068 HASFKAKEASA
+1068 HQASFKAKEASA
-1079 SEAWNATPEPLFT
+1079 SEAWNANSEPVFT
-1092 IKALAMSGNTK
+1092 IKVLAMSGNTK
-1103 PEGYEAAAY
+1103 PEGYEAAAF

-1122 QLIVSQVGEEA
+1122 QLIVSQIGEEA

-1146 RQEELK
+1146 RQEKLK
-1152 MHLRWGAECQSYEM
+1152 MHLKWGAECQSYEM
-1166 SMRTATAHL
+1166 SMKTATAHL
-1175 PGSKPTLK
+1175 PGSRPTLK
-1183 AKIHWKTVSVY
+1183 AKIHWKTVPGY
-1194 MTEVGKSIEKYI
+1194 MIEVGKSIEKYI

-1211 LLGFYQKHDTNAK
+1211 LLGFYQKHATNAK
-1224 HEVSAS
+1224 HEVSAL

-1236 DSIAMTIKLPEL
+1236 GSIATTIKLPDL

-1258 IQVTDFEDGQQYM
+1258 IQVTDFEDGQQFM
-1271 GNSTLGMH
+1271 GNSTLEMH
-1279 REL
+1279 KEL

>member
-1 MWGFVLCLLVALAAC
+1 MWGFLLCHLVALA
-16 NNISYEPGLNPKKTY
+16 EPGLNPKKTY
-31 EYKYEGMVTIGRGMP
+31 EYRYEGMVNIGRGMP

-54 LMCKVKIIGVSA
+54 LVCKVKIIGVSA
-66 QTYLLQV
+66 QTFLLRV

-91 ASPKLTKRIAAELS
+91 TSPKLTKRIAAELS
-105 KPFMFEYAKARVGD
+105 KPFMFEYAKGRVGD

-162 CQSTYAIEEDAN
+162 CQSTYANEEDAN

-187 NCKEKAAIYRGMA
+187 NCKKKAAIYRGMA
-200 LAVDDKLSKERGD
+200 LAVDNKLSKERGD

-240 EHQHFSPFNVKGGNS
+240 ERQHFSPFNVKGGNS
-255 KLQAMKEL
+255 KLQATKEL

-278 PVISRGNLVYKFV
+278 PMISRGNLVYKFV

-296 IPILIKKLDDP
+296 IPILMKKLDDP
-307 VPKIAEMIKRL
+307 VPKIADMIKRL

-344 SLEDHE
+344 SLENHE

-360 EHRRWFLDTIVEVAD
+360 EHRRWLLDTIVEVAD

-395 AGQMLLIAFNHVATE
+395 AGQTLLIAFNHVAAE

-439 YGSLVYKYCA
+439 YGSLVYRYCT
-449 YEYGQPCPV
+449 YEYGQSCPV
-458 AVVQPLLDLVTD
+458 AVVQPLLDLVID
-470 GLKRNSELDM
+470 GLKRNNELDM

-493 SSIKTIMRF
+493 SSIKTIRRF

-507 AAPVTLPA
+507 ATPVTLPA

-529 VREPHSVQ
+529 VRDPHSVQ

-589 SYSLIWSIAK
+589 SYSLIGSIAK

-623 GRISYHYSKAMH
+623 GRVSYHYSKAMH

-649 EIFMLKNAASYIPT
+649 EIFMLKNAASFIPT

-684 FRAEG
+684 FRADG

-698 QVFNGHLSYTDF
+698 QVFNGHLSYADF
-710 EAIFKVLQDWL
+710 EAIFKVLQDWK
-721 TLPEDKPLLSAYTRI
+721 TLPGDKPLLSAYTRI
-736 FGQEFFFVD
+736 FGQEFFFAD
-745 LNKDLIQSVIKTV
+745 LNNDLIQSVIKTV

-764 ESPVWKMIEH
+764 ESPVWSMIEN
-774 LQKGMSWHWTK
+774 LQNGMSWHWTK

-803 LEISKYYNTVT
+803 VEISKYYNTLT

-856 FHGINTDIFQCGA
+856 FHGINTAIFQCGA

-877 AMPWEFS
+877 AIPWEFS
-884 MKMNIKQNTFELDLP
+884 MKMNVKQKTFEIDLP
-899 PCKKET
+899 ACKEET

-916 VSRNIEEPSFA
+916 VSRNIEEPSRA

-936 IESNEDIEPPKQRH
+936 VEANKDIEPPEQRY
-950 LTSGRKIVKF
+950 LTSGQKL
-960 DIYHPQ
+960 
-966 VKVCAEANIYGA
+966 CAEANIYGA
-978 AFCVESEATRSH
+978 VFCVEFEATRSH
-990 YIEEYPLYYLL
+990 YIDEYPLYYFL
-1001 GYTNFAYTIKPVQS
+1001 GYTNFAFQS
-1015 NKPVDRIHIEMNAS
+1015 NKPVDKIHIEMNAS
-1029 PTKYPVS
+1029 PTKYTVS
-1036 VRQLLDTLRRHSK
+1036 VRHLLDTLQK
-1049 DATKHFDLS
+1049 LPKLCLQN
-1058 SDSSSSRMSR
+1058 SDGSIRTFVPSCTPPQ
-1068 HASFKAKEASA
+1068 
-1079 SEAWNATPEPLFT
+1079 AWNGNSEPVFT
-1092 IKALAMSGNTK
+1092 IKVLAMSGNTK
-1103 PEGYEAAAY
+1103 PEGYEAAAF

-1122 QLIVSQVGEEA
+1122 QLIVSQIGEEA
-1133 NWKLCTDA
+1133 NWKLSNLLVPPSTHA
-1141 NVDKV
+1141 VTT
-1146 RQEELK
+1146 

-1166 SMRTATAHL
+1166 SMKTATAHL
-1175 PGSKPTLK
+1175 PGSRPTLK
-1183 AKIHWKTVSVY
+1183 AKIHWKTVPGY
-1194 MTEVGKSIEKYI
+1194 MIELGKSIEKYI

-1211 LLGFYQKHDTNAK
+1211 LLGFYQKHATNAK

-1230 VVAATA
+1230 VVAATGG
-1236 DSIAMTIKLPEL
+1236 SIATTIKVPDVVACESIHPPLAFLLFCCL
-1248 TVYHQAIAIP
+1248 T
-1258 IQVTDFEDGQQYM
+1258 T
-1271 GNSTLGMH
+1271 
-1279 REL
+1279 

>member
-1 MWGFVLCLLVALAAC
+1 MWGFLLCHLVALA
-16 NNISYEPGLNPKKTY
+16 EPGLNPKKTY
-31 EYKYEGMVTIGRGMP
+31 EYKYEGMVNIGRGMP

-66 QTYLLQV
+66 QTFLLRV

-84 PGKNAFD
+84 PGKNTFD
-91 ASPKLTKRIAAELS
+91 ASPKLTKRIAAGLR
-105 KPFMFEYAKARVGD
+105 KPFMFEYAKGRVGD

-162 CQSTYAIEEDAN
+162 CQSTYANVEDAN

-187 NCKEKAAIYRGMA
+187 NCKKKAAIYRGMA
-200 LAVDDKLSKERGD
+200 LAVDNKLSKERGD

-240 EHQHFSPFNVKGGNS
+240 ERQHFSPFNVKGGNS
-255 KLQAMKEL
+255 KLQL

-278 PVISRGNLVYKFV
+278 PMISRGNLVYKFV

-296 IPILIKKLDDP
+296 IPILMKKLDDP
-307 VPKIAEMIKRL
+307 VPKIADMIKRL

-344 SLEDHE
+344 SLENHE

-360 EHRRWFLDTIVEVAD
+360 EHRRWLLDTIVEVAD

-395 AGQMLLIAFNHVATE
+395 AGQTLLIAFNHLAAE
-410 TDLMEMAKEFLSMPF
+410 TDLMEMEFLSMPF

-439 YGSLVYKYCA
+439 YGSLVYRYCT
-449 YEYGQPCPV
+449 YEYGTSCPV
-458 AVVQPLLDLVTD
+458 AVVQPLLDLVID

-493 SSIKTIMRF
+493 SSIKTIRRF

-507 AAPVTLPA
+507 AAPVTLPP

-529 VREPHSVQ
+529 VRDPHSVQ

-589 SYSLIWSIAK
+589 SYSLIGSIAK

-623 GRISYHYSKAMH
+623 GRVSYHYSKAMH

-684 FRAEG
+684 FRADG

-698 QVFNGHLSYTDF
+698 QVFNGHLSYSDF
-710 EAIFKVLQDWL
+710 KAIFKVLQDWQ
-721 TLPEDKPLLSAYTRI
+721 TLPEDKPLLSAYTQI
-736 FGQEFFFVD
+736 FGQEFFFAD
-745 LNKDLIQSVIKTV
+745 LNKDLIRSYNIM
-758 SPSAGK
+758 SLSIHFGPSAGK
-764 ESPVWKMIEH
+764 ESPVWKMIEN

-822 AISPPLTDRLGQLL
+822 AISPPLTNRLGQLL

-884 MKMNIKQNTFELDLP
+884 MKMNVKKNTFEIDLP

-916 VSRNIEEPSFA
+916 VSRNIEEPSLA

-936 IESNEDIEPPKQRH
+936 IEANEDIEPPKQRS
-950 LTSGRKIVKF
+950 LTSGQKV
-960 DIYHPQ
+960 Q
-966 VKVCAEANIYGA
+966 SLSKVCAEANIYGA
-978 AFCVESEATRSH
+978 AFCIESEATRSH
-990 YIEEYPLYYLL
+990 YIDEYPLYYFL
-1001 GYTNFAYTIKPVQS
+1001 GYTNFS
-1015 NKPVDRIHIEMNAS
+1015 NKSVDKIHIEMNAS

-1036 VRQLLDTLRRHSK
+1036 VRHLLDTLRRLSK
-1049 DATKHFDLS
+1049 VLGHGCTV
-1058 SDSSSSRMSR
+1058 MICT
-1068 HASFKAKEASA
+1068 HALTFAPSCTSPQ
-1079 SEAWNATPEPLFT
+1079 AWNVNPEPLFT

-1112 YTPAAQMDNT
+1112 YTPAAQTDNA

-1146 RQEELK
+1146 RQEQLK

-1166 SMRTATAHL
+1166 SMKTATTHL

-1183 AKIHWKTVSVY
+1183 AKIHWKTVSGY

-1211 LLGFYQKHDTNAK
+1211 LLGFYQKHDTNSK

-1236 DSIAMTIKLPEL
+1236 GSIAMKIKLPD
-1248 TVYHQAIAIP
+1248 V
-1258 IQVTDFEDGQQYM
+1258 
-1271 GNSTLGMH
+1271 GNTLSY
-1279 REL
+1279 

>member
-1 MWGFVLCLLVALAAC
+1 
-16 NNISYEPGLNPKKTY
+16 
-31 EYKYEGMVTIGRGMP
+31 MVNIGRGMP

-54 LMCKVKIIGVSA
+54 LVCKVKIIGVSA
-66 QTYLLQV
+66 HTFLLRV

-84 PGKNAFD
+84 PGKNEFE

-105 KPFMFEYAKARVGD
+105 KPFMFEYAKGRVGD
-119 IRTSAEISDTIVNIV
+119 IRTSAEISETIVNIV

-150 VYELEEFGIHGL
+150 VYELEEIGIHGL
-162 CQSTYAIEEDAN
+162 CQSTYANEEDAN

-187 NCKEKAAIYRGMA
+187 NCKKKAAICRGMA
-200 LAVDDKLSKERGD
+200 LAVDNKLSKERGD

-240 EHQHFSPFNVKGGNS
+240 ERQHFSPFNVKGGNS
-255 KLQAMKEL
+255 KLQAKKEL

-278 PVISRGNLVYKFV
+278 PMISRGNLVYKFV

-296 IPILIKKLDDP
+296 IPILMKKLDDP
-307 VPKIAEMIKRL
+307 VHKIADMIKRL

-344 SLEDHE
+344 SLENHE

-360 EHRRWFLDTIVEVAD
+360 EHRRWLLDTIVEVAD

-395 AGQMLLIAFNHVATE
+395 AGQTLLIAFNHLAAE

-439 YGSLVYKYCA
+439 YGSLVYRYCT
-449 YEYGQPCPV
+449 YEYGPSCPV
-458 AVVQPLLDLVTD
+458 AVVQPLLDLAID
-470 GLKRNSELDM
+470 GLRRNNELDM

-493 SSIKTIMRF
+493 SSIKTIRRF

-529 VREPHSVQ
+529 VRDPHSVQ

-589 SYSLIWSIAK
+589 SYSLIGSIAK

-623 GRISYHYSKAMH
+623 GRVSYHYSKAMH
-635 LDWFNDDFLIGTAT
+635 LDWFNDDFLIGTAA

-663 EIVTKGKFHF
+663 EIMTKGKFHF

-710 EAIFKVLQDWL
+710 EAIFKVLQDWKK
-721 TLPEDKPLLSAYTRI
+721 LPGDKPFLSAYTRI
-736 FGQEFFFVD
+736 FGQEFFFAD
-745 LNKDLIQSVIKTV
+745 LNNDLIQSVIMSV

-764 ESPVWKMIEH
+764 ESPVWRMIEH

-822 AISPPLTDRLGQLL
+822 EISPPLTDRLGQLL

-856 FHGINTDIFQCGA
+856 YHGINTDIFQCGA

-877 AMPWEFS
+877 AIPWEFS
-884 MKMNIKQNTFELDLP
+884 LKMNVKQKTFEIDLP
-899 PCKKET
+899 ACKKET

-916 VSRNIEEPSFA
+916 VSRNIEEPSRA

-936 IESNEDIEPPKQRH
+936 VEANKDIEPPKQRY
-950 LTSGRKIVKF
+950 LTSGQKIVKL

-978 AFCVESEATRSH
+978 VFCVEFEAMRSH
-990 YIEEYPLYYLL
+990 YIDEYPLYYFL
-1001 GYTNFAYTIKPVQS
+1001 GYTNFACTIQPVQS
-1015 NKPVDRIHIEMNAS
+1015 NKPVDKIHIEMNAS
-1029 PTKYPVS
+1029 PTEYPVS
-1036 VRQLLDTLRRHSK
+1036 VRHLLDTLQKLSK
-1049 DATKHFDLS
+1049 YATKSFHHS
-1058 SDSSSSRMSR
+1058 SSSSSSRTS
-1068 HASFKAKEASA
+1068 HQASFKAKEASA
-1079 SEAWNATPEPLFT
+1079 SEAWNANSEPVFT
-1092 IKALAMSGNTK
+1092 IKVLAMSGNKK
-1103 PEGYEAAAY
+1103 PEGYEAAAF

-1122 QLIVSQVGEEA
+1122 QLIVSQIGEEA
-1133 NWKLCTDA
+1133 NWKLCTDV

-1146 RQEELK
+1146 RQEKLK
-1152 MHLRWGAECQSYEM
+1152 MHLKWGAECQSYEM
-1166 SMRTATAHL
+1166 SMKTATAHL
-1175 PGSKPTLK
+1175 PGSRPTLK
-1183 AKIHWKTVSVY
+1183 AKIHWKTVPGY
-1194 MTEVGKSIEKYI
+1194 MIEVGKSIEKYI

-1211 LLGFYQKHDTNAK
+1211 LLGFYQKHATNAK
-1224 HEVSAS
+1224 HEVSAL

-1236 DSIAMTIKLPEL
+1236 GSIATTIKLPDL

-1258 IQVTDFEDGQQYM
+1258 IQVTDFEDGQQFM
-1271 GNSTLGMH
+1271 GNSTLEMH
-1279 REL
+1279 KEL

>member
-1 MWGFVLCLLVALAAC
+1 MWGFLLCHLVALA
-16 NNISYEPGLNPKKTY
+16 EPGLNPKKTY
-31 EYKYEGMVTIGRGMP
+31 EYRYEGMVNIGRGMP

-54 LMCKVKIIGVSA
+54 LVCKVKIIGVSA
-66 QTYLLQV
+66 QTFLLRV

-91 ASPKLTKRIAAELS
+91 TSPKLTKRIAAELS
-105 KPFMFEYAKARVGD
+105 KPFMFEYAKGRVGD

-162 CQSTYAIEEDAN
+162 CQSTYANEEDAN

-187 NCKEKAAIYRGMA
+187 NCKKKAAIYRGMA
-200 LAVDDKLSKERGD
+200 LAVDNKLSKERGD

-240 EHQHFSPFNVKGGNS
+240 ERQHFSPFNVKGGNS
-255 KLQAMKEL
+255 KLQL

-278 PVISRGNLVYKFV
+278 PMISRGNLVYKFV

-296 IPILIKKLDDP
+296 IPILMKKLDDP
-307 VPKIAEMIKRL
+307 VPKIADMIKRL

-344 SLEDHE
+344 SLENHE

-360 EHRRWFLDTIVEVAD
+360 EHRRWLLDTIVEVAD

-395 AGQMLLIAFNHVATE
+395 AGQTLLIAFNHVAAE
-410 TDLMEMAKEFLSMPF
+410 TDLMEMEFLSMPF

-439 YGSLVYKYCA
+439 YGSLVYRYCT
-449 YEYGQPCPV
+449 YEYGQSCPV
-458 AVVQPLLDLVTD
+458 AVVQPLLDLVID
-470 GLKRNSELDM
+470 GLKRNNELDM

-493 SSIKTIMRF
+493 SSIKTIRRF

-507 AAPVTLPA
+507 ATPVTLPA

-529 VREPHSVQ
+529 VRDPHSVQ

-589 SYSLIWSIAK
+589 SYSLIGSIAK

-623 GRISYHYSKAMH
+623 GRVSYHYSKAMH

-649 EIFMLKNAASYIPT
+649 EIFMLKNAASFIPT

-684 FRAEG
+684 FRADG

-698 QVFNGHLSYTDF
+698 QVFNGHLSYADF
-710 EAIFKVLQDWL
+710 EAIFKVLQDWK
-721 TLPEDKPLLSAYTRI
+721 TLPGDKPLLSAYTRI
-736 FGQEFFFVD
+736 FGQEFFFAD
-745 LNKDLIQSVIKTV
+745 LNNDLIQSVIKTV

-764 ESPVWKMIEH
+764 ESPVWSMIEN
-774 LQKGMSWHWTK
+774 LQNGMSWHWTK

-803 LEISKYYNTVT
+803 VEISKYYNTLT

-856 FHGINTDIFQCGA
+856 FHGINTAIFQCGA

-877 AMPWEFS
+877 AIPWEFS
-884 MKMNIKQNTFELDLP
+884 MKMNVKQKTFEIDLP
-899 PCKKET
+899 ACKEET

-916 VSRNIEEPSFA
+916 VSRNIEEPSRA

-936 IESNEDIEPPKQRH
+936 VEANKDIEPPEQRY
-950 LTSGRKIVKF
+950 LTSGQKL
-960 DIYHPQ
+960 
-966 VKVCAEANIYGA
+966 CAEANIYGA
-978 AFCVESEATRSH
+978 VFCVEFEATRSH
-990 YIEEYPLYYLL
+990 YIDEYPLYYFL
-1001 GYTNFAYTIKPVQS
+1001 GYTNFACTIQPVQS
-1015 NKPVDRIHIEMNAS
+1015 NKPVDKIHIEMNAS
-1029 PTKYPVS
+1029 PTKYTVS
-1036 VRQLLDTLRRHSK
+1036 VRHLLDTLDGSIRTFVPSC
-1049 DATKHFDLS
+1049 TPPQ
-1058 SDSSSSRMSR
+1058 
-1068 HASFKAKEASA
+1068 
-1079 SEAWNATPEPLFT
+1079 AWNGNSEPVFT
-1092 IKALAMSGNTK
+1092 IKVLAMSGNTK
-1103 PEGYEAAAY
+1103 PEGYEAAAF

-1122 QLIVSQVGEEA
+1122 QLIVSQIGEEA

-1146 RQEELK
+1146 RQEQLK

-1166 SMRTATAHL
+1166 SMKTATAHL
-1175 PGSKPTLK
+1175 PGSRPTLK
-1183 AKIHWKTVSVY
+1183 AKIHWKTVPGLCRALFTTVLA
-1194 MTEVGKSIEKYI
+1194 IEKYI

-1211 LLGFYQKHDTNAK
+1211 LLGFYQKHATNAK

-1230 VVAATA
+1230 VVAATGG
-1236 DSIAMTIKLPEL
+1236 SIATTIKVPD
-1248 TVYHQAIAIP
+1248 V
-1258 IQVTDFEDGQQYM
+1258 
-1271 GNSTLGMH
+1271 GNTLALVINLLFIHSIISKTHFIKHYNG
-1279 REL
+1279 L

>member
-1 MWGFVLCLLVALAAC
+1 MWGFLLCHLVALA
-16 NNISYEPGLNPKKTY
+16 EPGLNPKKTY
-31 EYKYEGMVTIGRGMP
+31 EYRYEGMVNIGRGMP
-46 NLAESGVR
+46 NLVESGVR
-54 LMCKVKIIGVSA
+54 LVCKVKIIGVSA
-66 QTYLLQV
+66 QTFLLRV

-105 KPFMFEYAKARVGD
+105 KPFMFEYAKGRVGD

-134 RGILGF
+134 RGIIGF

-162 CQSTYAIEEDAN
+162 CQSTYANEEDAN

-187 NCKEKAAIYRGMA
+187 NCKKKAAIYRGMA
-200 LAVDDKLSKERGD
+200 LAVDNKLSKERGD

-240 EHQHFSPFNVKGGNS
+240 ERQHFSPFNVKGGNS
-255 KLQAMKEL
+255 KLQL

-278 PVISRGNLVYKFV
+278 PMISRGNLVYKFV

-296 IPILIKKLDDP
+296 IPILMKKLDDP
-307 VPKIAEMIKRL
+307 VPKIADMIKRL

-344 SLEDHE
+344 SLENHE

-360 EHRRWFLDTIVEVAD
+360 EHRRWLLDTIVEVAD

-395 AGQMLLIAFNHVATE
+395 AGQTLLIAFNHLAAE
-410 TDLMEMAKEFLSMPF
+410 TDLMEMEFLSMPF

-439 YGSLVYKYCA
+439 YGSLVYRYCT
-449 YEYGQPCPV
+449 YEYDRSCPA
-458 AVVQPLLDLVTD
+458 AVVQPLLDLVID
-470 GLKRNSELDM
+470 GLKRNNEFDM

-493 SSIKTIMRF
+493 SSIKTIRRF

-529 VREPHSVQ
+529 VRDPHSVQ

-589 SYSLIWSIAK
+589 SYSLIGSIAK

-623 GRISYHYSKAMH
+623 GRVSYHYSKAMH

-684 FRAEG
+684 FRADG

-698 QVFNGHLSYTDF
+698 QVFNGHLSYADF
-710 EAIFKVLQDWL
+710 EAIFKVLQDWK
-721 TLPEDKPLLSAYTRI
+721 TLPGDKPLLSAYTRI
-736 FGQEFFFVD
+736 FGQEFFFAD
-745 LNKDLIQSVIKTV
+745 LNNDLIQSVIKTV

-764 ESPVWKMIEH
+764 ESPVWSMIEN

-877 AMPWEFS
+877 AIPWEFS
-884 MKMNIKQNTFELDLP
+884 MKMNVKQKTFEIDLP
-899 PCKKET
+899 ACKEET

-916 VSRNIEEPSFA
+916 VSRNIEEPSRA

-936 IESNEDIEPPKQRH
+936 VEANKDIEPPKQRY
-950 LTSGRKIVKF
+950 LTSG
-960 DIYHPQ
+960 Q
-966 VKVCAEANIYGA
+966 KVCAEANIYGA
-978 AFCVESEATRSH
+978 VFCVEFEATRSH
-990 YIEEYPLYYLL
+990 YIDEYPLYYFL
-1001 GYTNFAYTIKPVQS
+1001 GYTNFACTIQPVQS
-1015 NKPVDRIHIEMNAS
+1015 NKPVDKIHIEMNAS
-1029 PTKYPVS
+1029 LTKYPVS
-1036 VRQLLDTLRRHSK
+1036 VRHLDGSIRTFVPSCTPPQALN
-1049 DATKHFDLS
+1049 AN
-1058 SDSSSSRMSR
+1058 
-1068 HASFKAKEASA
+1068 
-1079 SEAWNATPEPLFT
+1079 SEPVFA
-1092 IKALAMSGNTK
+1092 IKVLAMNGNTK
-1103 PEGYEAAAY
+1103 PEGYEVAAF

-1122 QLIVSQVGEEA
+1122 QLIVSQIGEEA

-1146 RQEELK
+1146 RQEQLK

-1166 SMRTATAHL
+1166 SMKTATAHL
-1175 PGSKPTLK
+1175 PGSRPTLK
-1183 AKIHWKTVSVY
+1183 AKIHWKTVPGY
-1194 MTEVGKSIEKYI
+1194 MIEVGK
-1206 PGMAF
+1206 
-1211 LLGFYQKHDTNAK
+1211 
-1224 HEVSAS
+1224 
-1230 VVAATA
+1230 
-1236 DSIAMTIKLPEL
+1236 
-1248 TVYHQAIAIP
+1248 
-1258 IQVTDFEDGQQYM
+1258 
-1271 GNSTLGMH
+1271 
-1279 REL
+1279 R

>member
-1 MWGFVLCLLVALAAC
+1 MWGFLLCHLVALA
-16 NNISYEPGLNPKKTY
+16 EPGLNPKKTY
-31 EYKYEGMVTIGRGMP
+31 EYKYEGMVNIGRGMP

-66 QTYLLQV
+66 QTFLLRV

-84 PGKNAFD
+84 PGKNTFD
-91 ASPKLTKRIAAELS
+91 ASPKLTKRIAAGLR
-105 KPFMFEYAKARVGD
+105 KPFMFEYAKGRVGD

-162 CQSTYAIEEDAN
+162 CQSTYANVEDAN

-187 NCKEKAAIYRGMA
+187 NCKKKAAIYRGMA
-200 LAVDDKLSKERGD
+200 LAVDNKLSKERGD

-240 EHQHFSPFNVKGGNS
+240 ERQHFSPFNVKGGNS
-255 KLQAMKEL
+255 KLQL

-278 PVISRGNLVYKFV
+278 PMISRGNLVYKFV

-296 IPILIKKLDDP
+296 IPILMKKLDDP
-307 VPKIAEMIKRL
+307 VPKIADMIKRL

-344 SLEDHE
+344 SLENHE

-360 EHRRWFLDTIVEVAD
+360 EHRRWLLDTIVEVAD

-395 AGQMLLIAFNHVATE
+395 AGQTLLIAFNHLAAE
-410 TDLMEMAKEFLSMPF
+410 TDLMEMEFLSMPF

-439 YGSLVYKYCA
+439 YGSLVYRYCT
-449 YEYGQPCPV
+449 YEYGTSCPV
-458 AVVQPLLDLVTD
+458 AVVQPLLDLVID

-493 SSIKTIMRF
+493 SSIKTIRRF

-507 AAPVTLPA
+507 AAPVTLPP

-529 VREPHSVQ
+529 VRDPHSVQ

-589 SYSLIWSIAK
+589 SYSLIGSIAK

-623 GRISYHYSKAMH
+623 GRVSYHYSKAMH

-684 FRAEG
+684 FRADG

-698 QVFNGHLSYTDF
+698 QVFNGHLSYSDF
-710 EAIFKVLQDWL
+710 KAIFKVLQDWQ
-721 TLPEDKPLLSAYTRI
+721 TLPEDKPLLSAYTQI
-736 FGQEFFFVD
+736 FGQEFFFAD
-745 LNKDLIQSVIKTV
+745 LNKDLIRSVIKTV

-764 ESPVWKMIEH
+764 ESPVWKMIEN

-822 AISPPLTDRLGQLL
+822 AISPPLTNRLGQLL

-884 MKMNIKQNTFELDLP
+884 MKMNVKKNTFEIDLP

-916 VSRNIEEPSFA
+916 VSRNIEEPSLA

-936 IESNEDIEPPKQRH
+936 IEANEDIEPPKQRS
-950 LTSGRKIVKF
+950 LTSG
-960 DIYHPQ
+960 Q
-966 VKVCAEANIYGA
+966 KVCAEANIYGA
-978 AFCVESEATRSH
+978 AFCIESEATRSH
-990 YIEEYPLYYLL
+990 YIDEYPLYYFL
-1001 GYTNFAYTIKPVQS
+1001 GYTNFAYTIQPVQS
-1015 NKPVDRIHIEMNAS
+1015 NKSVDKIHIEMNAS

-1036 VRQLLDTLRRHSK
+1036 VRHLLDTLRSIRTFAPSC
-1049 DATKHFDLS
+1049 TS
-1058 SDSSSSRMSR
+1058 PQ
-1068 HASFKAKEASA
+1068 
-1079 SEAWNATPEPLFT
+1079 AWNVNPEPLFT

-1112 YTPAAQMDNT
+1112 YTPAAQTDNA

-1141 NVDKV
+1141 NVDKCYTS
-1146 RQEELK
+1146 

-1166 SMRTATAHL
+1166 SMKTATTHL

-1183 AKIHWKTVSVY
+1183 AKIHWKTVSGY

-1211 LLGFYQKHDTNAK
+1211 LLGFYQKHDTNSK

-1236 DSIAMTIKLPEL
+1236 GSIAMKIKLPD
-1248 TVYHQAIAIP
+1248 V
-1258 IQVTDFEDGQQYM
+1258 
-1271 GNSTLGMH
+1271 GNTLSY
-1279 REL
+1279 

>member
-1 MWGFVLCLLVALAAC
+1 MWWFFLCHLVALAAC
-16 NNISYEPGLNPKKTY
+16 DHISYEPGLNPKKTY
-31 EYKYEGMVTIGRGMP
+31 EYKYEGMVNIGRGMP

-66 QTYLLQV
+66 QKFLLRV

-84 PGKNAFD
+84 PGKNAFVT
-91 ASPKLTKRIAAELS
+91 SPKLTKRIAAELS
-105 KPFMFEYAKARVGD
+105 KPFMFEYAKGRVGD
-119 IRTSAEISDTIVNIV
+119 IRTSAEVSDPIVNIV

-150 VYELEEFGIHGL
+150 VYELEEVGIHGL
-162 CQSTYAIEEDAN
+162 CQSTYANEEDAN

-200 LAVDDKLSKERGD
+200 LAVDNKLSKERGD

-240 EHQHFSPFNVKGGNS
+240 ERQHFSPFNVKGGNS

-263 VLLSVTDTVVTPAVG
+263 VLLRVTDTVVTPTVG
-278 PVISRGNLVYKFV
+278 PMISRGNLVYKFV
-291 KVLAQ
+291 KALAQ
-296 IPILIKKLDDP
+296 IPILMKKLDDP
-307 VPKIAEMIKRL
+307 VPKIADMIKRL

-334 VVLFQLLRVT
+334 VFLYQLLRVT
-344 SLEDHE
+344 SLENHE

-360 EHRRWFLDTIVEVAD
+360 EHRRWLLDTIVEVAD

-395 AGQMLLIAFNHVATE
+395 AGQTLLIAFNHLAAE
-410 TDLMEMAKEFLSMPF
+410 TDLLEMAKEFLFMPF

-439 YGSLVYKYCA
+439 YGSLVYRYCT
-449 YEYGQPCPV
+449 YEYGPSCPV
-458 AVVQPLLDLVTD
+458 AVVQPLLDMVID

-480 VLALKAIGNAGHP
+480 LLALKAIGNAGHP
-493 SSIKTIMRF
+493 SSIKTIRRF

-507 AAPVTLPA
+507 ATPVTLPA

-529 VREPHSVQ
+529 VRDPHSVQ
-537 DITVSLFVQR
+537 DITVSMFVQR

-567 LALVSTVTAF
+567 LALVSTVTEF

-589 SYSLIWSIAK
+589 SYSLIRSIAK

-614 AVKILAPKF
+614 AEKILAPKF
-623 GRISYHYSKAMH
+623 RRVSYHYSKAMR

-649 EIFMLKNAASYIPT
+649 EFFMLKNAASYIPT

-684 FRAEG
+684 FRADG

-698 QVFNGHLSYTDF
+698 QVNGHLSYTDF
-710 EAIFKVLQDWL
+710 EAIFKVLQDWQ

-736 FGQEFFFVD
+736 FGQEFFFAD
-745 LNKDLIQSVIKTV
+745 LNKDLIQSIIKTV

-764 ESPVWKMIEH
+764 KSPVWRMIEN

-785 PFLMFET
+785 AFLMFET

-814 TITVNAKA
+814 TITVNAEA
-822 AISPPLTDRLGQLL
+822 AISPPLTDHLGQLL

-856 FHGINTDIFQCGA
+856 FHGINTDMFQCGV

-877 AMPWEFS
+877 AMPWEIS
-884 MKMNIKQNTFELDLP
+884 MKVNIKQNTFEIDLP
-899 PCKKET
+899 TCKEET

-916 VSRNIEEPSFA
+916 VSRNIEEPSLA

-936 IESNEDIEPPKQRH
+936 IEANEDIEPPKQSY
-950 LTSGRKIVKF
+950 LASGQKIVKF
-960 DIYHPQ
+960 DTYHPQ

-990 YIEEYPLYYLL
+990 YIDEYPLYYFL
-1001 GYTNFAYTIKPVQS
+1001 GYTNFAYTIQPVQS
-1015 NKPVDRIHIEMNAS
+1015 NKPVDKIHIEMNAS
-1029 PTKYPVS
+1029 PTKDPVS
-1036 VRQLLDTLRRHSK
+1036 VRHLLDTLRRLSK
-1049 DATKHFDLS
+1049 DATNSFHLS
-1058 SDSSSSRMSR
+1058 SGSSSSRTS
-1068 HASFKAKEASA
+1068 HQASFKAKEASA
-1079 SEAWNATPEPLFT
+1079 SEAWNANPEPLFT
-1092 IKALAMSGNTK
+1092 IKVLAMSGKTK

-1122 QLIVSQVGEEA
+1122 QLIVSQVGEDA
-1133 NWKLCTDA
+1133 NWKLCTDV

-1146 RQEELK
+1146 RQEQLK
-1152 MHLRWGAECQSYEM
+1152 MHVRWGDECQSYEM
-1166 SMRTATAHL
+1166 SMKTATAHL

-1183 AKIHWKTVSVY
+1183 AKIHWKTVSGY

-1211 LLGFYQKHDTNAK
+1211 LLGFYQEHDTNAK

-1230 VVAATA
+1230 VVAATGG
-1236 DSIAMTIKLPEL
+1236 SIAMTIKLPDL

-1271 GNSTLGMH
+1271 GNSTLEMD

>member
-1 MWGFVLCLLVALAAC
+1 MWGFLLCHLVALAAC
-16 NNISYEPGLNPKKTY
+16 AHISYEPGLNPKKTY
-31 EYKYEGMVTIGRGMP
+31 EYRYEGMVNIGRGMP

-54 LMCKVKIIGVSA
+54 LVCKVKIIGVSA
-66 QTYLLQV
+66 QTFLLRV

-91 ASPKLTKRIAAELS
+91 TSPKLTKRIAAELS
-105 KPFMFEYAKARVGD
+105 KPFMFEYAKGRVGD

-162 CQSTYAIEEDAN
+162 CQSTYANEEDAN

-187 NCKEKAAIYRGMA
+187 NCKKKAAIYRGMA
-200 LAVDDKLSKERGD
+200 LAVDNKLSKERGD

-240 EHQHFSPFNVKGGNS
+240 ERQHFSPFNVKGGNS
-255 KLQAMKEL
+255 KLQATKEL

-278 PVISRGNLVYKFV
+278 PMISRGNLVYKFV

-296 IPILIKKLDDP
+296 IPILMKKLDDP
-307 VPKIAEMIKRL
+307 VPKIADMIKRL

-344 SLEDHE
+344 SLENHE

-360 EHRRWFLDTIVEVAD
+360 EHRRWLLDTIVEVAD
-375 ARVLKFLKNRFK
+375 ARVLKFLKNRFN

-395 AGQMLLIAFNHVATE
+395 AGQTLLIAFNHVAAE

-439 YGSLVYKYCA
+439 YGSLVYRYCT
-449 YEYGQPCPV
+449 YEYGRSCPV
-458 AVVQPLLDLVTD
+458 AVVQPLLDLVID
-470 GLKRNSELDM
+470 GLKRNNELDM

-493 SSIKTIMRF
+493 SSIKTIRRF

-507 AAPVTLPA
+507 ATPVTLPA

-529 VREPHSVQ
+529 VRDPHSVQ

-589 SYSLIWSIAK
+589 SYSLIGSIAK

-608 STACNV
+608 STACSV

-623 GRISYHYSKAMH
+623 GRVSYHYSKAMH

-684 FRAEG
+684 FRADG

-698 QVFNGHLSYTDF
+698 QVFNGHLSYVDF
-710 EAIFKVLQDWL
+710 EAIFKVLQDWK
-721 TLPEDKPLLSAYTRI
+721 TLPGDKPLLSAYTRI
-736 FGQEFFFVD
+736 FGQEFFFAD
-745 LNKDLIQSVIKTV
+745 LNNDLIQSVIKTV

-764 ESPVWKMIEH
+764 ESPVWSMIEN
-774 LQKGMSWHWTK
+774 LQNGMSWHWTK

-836 TSDVSLVTDGFAGFS
+836 TSDVSLETDGFAGFS

-869 ELKSKTVV
+869 ELKSKTVL
-877 AMPWEFS
+877 AIPWEFS
-884 MKMNIKQNTFELDLP
+884 MKMNVKQKTFEIDLP
-899 PCKKET
+899 ACKEET

-916 VSRNIEEPSFA
+916 VSRNIEEPSRA

-936 IESNEDIEPPKQRH
+936 VEANKDIEPPKQRY
-950 LTSGRKIVKF
+950 LTSGQKIVKF

-978 AFCVESEATRSH
+978 DFCVEFEATRSH
-990 YIEEYPLYYLL
+990 YIDEYPLYYFL
-1001 GYTNFAYTIKPVQS
+1001 GYTNFACTIQPVQS
-1015 NKPVDRIHIEMNAS
+1015 NKPVDKIHIEMNAS

-1036 VRQLLDTLRRHSK
+1036 VRNLLDTLQK
-1049 DATKHFDLS
+1049 LPKYATKSCHHS
-1058 SDSSSSRMSR
+1058 TSSSSSRTS
-1068 HASFKAKEASA
+1068 HQASFKAKEASA
-1079 SEAWNATPEPLFT
+1079 SEAWNGNSEPVFT
-1092 IKALAMSGNTK
+1092 IKVLAMSGNTN
-1103 PEGYEAAAY
+1103 PEGYEAAAF

-1122 QLIVSQVGEEA
+1122 QLIVSQIGAEA

-1146 RQEELK
+1146 RQEQLK

-1166 SMRTATAHL
+1166 SMKTATAHL
-1175 PGSKPTLK
+1175 PGSRPTLK
-1183 AKIHWKTVSVY
+1183 AKIHWKTVPGY
-1194 MTEVGKSIEKYI
+1194 MIELGKSIEKYI

-1211 LLGFYQKHDTNAK
+1211 LLGFYQKHATNAK

-1236 DSIAMTIKLPEL
+1236 GSIATTIKLPDL

-1258 IQVTDFEDGQQYM
+1258 IQVTDFEDGQQFM
-1271 GNSTLGMH
+1271 GNSTLEMH
-1279 REL
+1279 KEL